1 MEQAT
6 IWLDRG
12 IGTRTIQSDLGYNNI
27 QQTVRYPE
35 LAATKFRGLWDG

>member
-1 MEQAT
+1 MERAT

-12 IGTRTIQSDLGYNNI
+12 IDRRTIQSSLGHDNI
-27 QQTVRYPE
+27 QQTVRYLE